1 MSLYISAWA
10 ISVLLVQTIVGN
22 ARALKCGTSDEHR
35 FPAFFFLYGLILIYL
50 EPSGSGVCWK
60 KYYIIMTLSEAVK
73 TCLVDK
79 YATFSG
85 RATRSEYWYLVLFGY
100 LLAFIIVF
108 VGMSVES
115 PELMIGLSTVLGL
128 ILFVPSLSVCV
139 RRLHDTGGIY

>member
-1 MSLYISAWA
+1 M
-10 ISVLLVQTIVGN
+10 
-22 ARALKCGTSDEHR
+22 
-35 FPAFFFLYGLILIYL
+35 

-139 RRLHDTGGIY
+139 RRLHDTGRSGWWYLLILIPYVGGIALFIIFCLKSDDDNKYGPKP